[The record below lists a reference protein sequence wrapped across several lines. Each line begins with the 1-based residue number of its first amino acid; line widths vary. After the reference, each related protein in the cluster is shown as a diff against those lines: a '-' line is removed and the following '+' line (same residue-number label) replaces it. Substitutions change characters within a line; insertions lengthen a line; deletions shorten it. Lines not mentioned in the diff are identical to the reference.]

1 NVDLYFSRT
10 SVFAIVLRQALADFR
25 HSAAHHVVV
34 RSVVIR
40 AAPEHFD
47 PDRALFEFGLTAAEG
62 PLDHIPQYGRVAFA
76 VSQNRVGKDFFELSA
91 DGGLLGI
98 TKRRPGHVGAIQ
110 RPLVS

>member
-1 NVDLYFSRT
+1 MWLCGAHHPLRTGPLEMRHIRSGLNVDLYFSRT

-40 AAPEHFD
+40 ATPEHFD

-76 VSQNRVGKDFFELSA
+76 VSQNRVGKDF
-91 DGGLLGI
+91 
-98 TKRRPGHVGAIQ
+98 
-110 RPLVS
+110 